1 VNQPTHPLRADSDRM
16 TGRDRGWAG
25 HAAAIQGIR
34 DAAASCG
41 ARRPRICS
49 PHETRLRW
57 GERLDFAT
65 EARAGDS
72 IYIFYMPPYVPHQ
85 EIIPSEDLKLRRVL
99 ARSEQQGLMVNLD
112 IAAVES
118 PE

>member
-1 VNQPTHPLRADSDRM
+1 MHLVPIADTSDGM

-25 HAAAIQGIR
+25 HAAVIQSIR
-34 DAAASCG
+34 DAAAPCG

-49 PHETRLRW
+49 PHEARLRW
-57 GERLDFAT
+57 SDCPDFAT

-72 IYIFYMPPYVPHQ
+72 IYMFYMPPYFPHQ
-85 EIIPSEDLKLRRVL
+85 EIIPSEDLKLLRVL
-99 ARSEQQGLMVNLD
+99 ARSAQLRLVVNLD